1 MKNTVELDRAAAIQ
15 TAHLL
20 QLSYSLESALG
31 AGVTPSQSKGNG
43 LGWTTEQLL
52 NLSAAKALFN

>member
-1 MKNTVELDRAAAIQ
+1 MKNTAKLNRAAAIQ
-15 TAHLL
+15 TAPLL
-20 QLSYSLESALG
+20 QLSYSLESAFG
-31 AGVTPSQSKGNG
+31 AGVMTGKGKSNG